1 MEVKVWMEGRL
12 GYNAENDRYGLLVTD
27 LWEHD
32 GFHCGEGLQV
42 KVDGKWV
49 DTRIEMDSNGW
60 YLVGTPYHGD
70 ALEYVSAR
78 IQKWVDPQCWDT
90 DNMEKCE

>member
-27 LWEHD
+27 LWEHE

-49 DTRIEMDSNGW
+49 DTRMEMSGNEW

-70 ALEYVSAR
+70 SLEYVSAR
-78 IQKWVDPQCWDT
+78 IKKGIAPIWDEDT
-90 DNMEKCE
+90 QRYI